1 MGKQKGLDD
10 EQTYLNSK
18 TVRQFTHYINDTMSE
33 GIPQDVRSA
42 PFFVNIMDGVA
53 DSARVE
59 QERINVYYCKLGVI
73 IIKFLAIES
82 VEKADAATIF
92 DAVVSGF
99 QKSAG
104 IDEPTLYN
112 KFGSFCKCLYSYF
125 YKTKICDYVD
135 LKIKFDKRKKP
146 SHIVLLRDFPEK
158 ETHSRQ
164 KESYSQ

>member
-53 DSARVE
+53 DRARVE
-59 QERINVYYCKLGVI
+59 KERIYVYYCKLVVI
-73 IIKFLAIES
+73 KIKC

-125 YKTKICDYVD
+125 CNTQ
-135 LKIKFDKRKKP
+135 KFV
-146 SHIVLLRDFPEK
+146 IM
-158 ETHSRQ
+158 
-164 KESYSQ
+164 